1 MSSPELYPVGIDR
14 RRHTISF
21 VPMSK
26 DRYRNAFLDP
36 RTTRMGPSVY
46 TFNLDDL
53 LLFGLHARNRA
64 APVHYVF
71 HTAFCCSTLLARYLD
86 LIPPC
91 FVLRE
96 PSVLAQVAM
105 LRPHDARGLDGKVGS
120 MATDEWQAL
129 MDLTVRLLTRTY
141 KPQDVVAIKVNDLC
155 NSVGDVLLTMDTRS
169 RVIFLY
175 VSLRSFV
182 LSVLKRQSRRV
193 WLRTRIRDTERVAK
207 FFPALANVDATRLR
221 DAEAAAYLWLL
232 NSALY
237 HDLRTGEHSER
248 VMALDG
254 QRLAENPDTAV
265 SEVAAFFRLTLPQ
278 RELDELLN
286 HPSVGR
292 YSKDLSLEY
301 DSESRQ
307 RDLAQAQARFGTE
320 ADKGMEWA
328 RGIRENLEFE
338 ARP

>member
-1 MSSPELYPVGIDR
+1 
-14 RRHTISF
+14 
-21 VPMSK
+21 MSK

-36 RTTRMGPSVY
+36 RTTRMGPSIY

-53 LLFGLHARNRA
+53 LLFGLHTGNRTA
-64 APVHYVF
+64 LVHYVF

-96 PSVLAQVAM
+96 PSMLAQVAM
-105 LRPHDARGLDGKVGS
+105 LRPYDARGCDGKVGS
-120 MATDEWQAL
+120 MARDEWQTL
-129 MDLTVRLLTRTY
+129 MNLTVRLLTRTY
-141 KPQDVVAIKVNDLC
+141 TPQDIVAIKVNDLC
-155 NSVGDVLLTMDTRS
+155 NSIGDVLLTMDARS
-169 RVIFLY
+169 RVVFLY
-175 VSLRSFV
+175 VSLRTFV

-193 WLRTRIRDTERVAK
+193 WLRTRIRDTGRIAK
-207 FFPALANVDATRLR
+207 LFPALANVDATRLR

-237 HDLRTGEHSER
+237 YDLRTGEHSER

-254 QRLAENPDTAV
+254 EKLAENPDVTV
-265 SEVAAFFRLTLPQ
+265 SEVAAFFHLTLPQ
-278 RELDELLN
+278 RKLDELLN
-286 HPSVGR
+286 HPSVSR
-292 YSKDLSLEY
+292 YSKDMSLQY
-301 DSESRQ
+301 DSESRRQ
-307 RDLAQAQARFGTE
+307 DLTEAQARFGME

-338 ARP
+338 APQ